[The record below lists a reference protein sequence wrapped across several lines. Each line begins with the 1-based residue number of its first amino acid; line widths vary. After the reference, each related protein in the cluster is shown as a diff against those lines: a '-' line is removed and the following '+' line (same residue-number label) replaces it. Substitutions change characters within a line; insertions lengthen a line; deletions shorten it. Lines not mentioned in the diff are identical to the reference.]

1 MDNQLTIIDNYSLY
15 FRFIDQ
21 YLSGGFKDIDRSDP
35 LIVKLEEMTKANNQF
50 FCLFD
55 LIQLNILYTSRR
67 SYEMLGI
74 ESKDVNPSVF
84 TKSIHSD
91 DLIWHNIVQTKL
103 FTLGQQIFID
113 SSGSSL
119 ISTNYRLKRSSGV
132 YINNLFQYYL
142 FFTDVPYKTV
152 FILQIISDISWFKR
166 IDPGFHFYMGNDPC
180 YFRYPD
186 EKLLLKGNVFS
197 CK

>member
-1 MDNQLTIIDNYSLY
+1 M
-15 FRFIDQ
+15 
-21 YLSGGFKDIDRSDP
+21 
-35 LIVKLEEMTKANNQF
+35 M
-50 FCLFD
+50 
-55 LIQLNILYTSRR
+55 
-67 SYEMLGI
+67 GI
-74 ESKDVNPSVF
+74 ESKEVTPSVF
-84 TKSIHSD
+84 TKSMHPD
-91 DLIWHNIVQTKL
+91 DLIWHNTVQTKL

-113 SSGSSL
+113 SYGSSL
-119 ISTNYRLKRSSGV
+119 MSTNLRLKGSSGD

-142 FFTDVPYKTV
+142 FFKDVPYKTV

-166 IDPGFHFYMGNDPC
+166 IDPGFHFYLGSDPC